1 VTCDEQTGQC
11 DCRDTFEGLTCNKC
25 KPNFYNYPICEG
37 TLSVCLFV
45 FLVCLFVCLSF
56 FLSGVSVLYQTGNL
70 IIRRFGSAKLLR
82 FFLSYTL
89 LQTVTQ
95 TPRFFSSKIK

>member
-1 VTCDEQTGQC
+1 MTVAIHLRDSHATNANQTSTTIPSVRVHC
-11 DCRDTFEGLTCNKC
+11 PFACSSF
-25 KPNFYNYPICEG
+25 
-37 TLSVCLFV
+37 LSV
-45 FLVCLFVCLSF
+45 FLSVSL